1 MRLSP
6 FSFSGADHP
15 LNPMLKQRLNRKE
28 YTLTAQSR
36 LVKNPMQ
43 ENGASS
49 LEKAFTFWGLIA
61 NKRPWSANGRS
72 WSALPPTRPFI
83 PARKSGAFW
92 LFHVTHRGI
101 AKLRLDS
108 KKGIKRT
115 PEHCKEFDV
124 LCWAVSTKNGMYYS
138 LLKRFLLSTKNN
150 EERHLLNDFTGTV
163 WKC

>member
-15 LNPMLKQRLNRKE
+15 LNPILKQRLNRKE

-36 LVKNPMQ
+36 LFKR
-43 ENGASS
+43 
-49 LEKAFTFWGLIA
+49 KAIYIWGLIA
-61 NKRPWSANGRS
+61 NARRWSTNGPRWSANARL
-72 WSALPPTRPFI
+72 WSALPPTRPFL

-92 LFHVTHRGI
+92 LFHLTHRGI

-115 PEHCKEFDV
+115 PEHCKKFDV
-124 LCWAVSTKNGMYYS
+124 LCWAVSTENGMYYS
-138 LLKRFLLSTKNN
+138 LLKQFLLSTKNN
-150 EERHLLNDFTGTV
+150 EERHLLNDFTGMV